1 MHNPKSSISV
11 YMLMSNNI
19 ELIIK
24 ALGFST
30 ELLQNHFSTVET
42 LINDLNENI
51 ITSDDVSEQL
61 ELMTKREMIL
71 NRQKKFC
78 GIWLASDGRYKT
90 KVPTADGGRKL
101 IAKSTQKNLENY
113 IIEYYKSLEKKP
125 NKPCMR
131 SIYPEWLD
139 FKSKETS
146 YANASNIQSRW
157 KRYFENSSIIDIPFE
172 KLTTGA
178 IKKWCVDVIA
188 EMHLTD
194 RQFKDLKS
202 IMNMIF
208 DYAVSF
214 DLIQINLSRQVRGF
228 SDKNFKQEEEKPV
241 EEIVYNADAKHSV
254 IKEAMEQFLKTQ
266 NIAYIAV
273 CLNFSLGLRVGELVA
288 LRTSHINEDGTITI
302 CQEETKTYHKDADG
316 TIHRDGYEIVN
327 HTKTLSGNRR
337 LILTPK
343 ARKYID
349 MALRYNEANGFKDE
363 DFIFLD
369 KSGKRI
375 HDHAINNVIRR
386 LNGVRNEKDAFVIVG
401 RPSGNHSIRRT
412 TISELHEAMVISE
425 DTLKTFAGHKDISTT
440 QKCYI
445 HQTKDITEY
454 AEAFAK
460 VLDS

>member
-1 MHNPKSSISV
+1 MYIPMSIQNDS
-11 YMLMSNNI
+11 I
-19 ELIIK
+19 ELVLK
-24 ALGFST
+24 ALGYSPT
-30 ELLQNHFSTVET
+30 LLQNHLSEIEP
-42 LINDLNENI
+42 LINDLSRNI
-51 ITSDDVSEQL
+51 ITTNDVSEQL
-61 ELMTKREMIL
+61 DNMTKRDKIL

-90 KVPTADGGRKL
+90 KVPTADGGKKL
-101 IAKSTQKNLENY
+101 IARQTQENLENF
-113 IIEYYKSLEKKP
+113 IIEYYTQLEKKST
-125 NKPCMR
+125 KPCMR
-131 SIYPEWLD
+131 SIYPEWID
-139 FKSKETS
+139 YKSKETS
-146 YANASNIQSRW
+146 YSNACNLQSRW
-157 KRYFENSSIIDIPFE
+157 KRYFEHATIVDIPFE

-208 DYAVSF
+208 DYAVAF
-214 DLIQINLSRQVRGF
+214 DIIQINLARQVRGF
-228 SDKNFKQEEEKPV
+228 SDKNFKQEIEKPV
-241 EEIVYNADAKHSV
+241 NEIVYNSEAKHSV

-288 LRTSHINEDGTITI
+288 LRTSHINDDGTISI

-316 TIHRDGYEIVN
+316 SIHRDGYEVVN
-327 HTKTLSGNRR
+327 HTKTLNGNRR
-337 LILTPK
+337 LVLTPK

-349 MALRYNEANGFKDE
+349 MALRYNETNGFRDD

-369 KSGKRI
+369 KTGKRI
-375 HDHAINNVIRR
+375 HDHAVNNVLRR
-386 LNGVRNEKDAFVIVG
+386 LNGVRNEKDAFIIEG

-454 AEAFAK
+454 AQAFAQ

>member
-1 MHNPKSSISV
+1 MV
-11 YMLMSNNI
+11 NNT
-19 ELIIK
+19 ELVIK
-24 ALGFST
+24 ALGFSP
-30 ELLQNHFSTVET
+30 ELLQEKFAIIES
-42 LINDLNENI
+42 LLNDLNENI

-61 ELMTKREMIL
+61 EYMTKREMIL

-101 IAKSTQKNLENY
+101 IAKPTQENLENY
-113 IIEYYKSLEKKP
+113 IVEYYKKLDKKP
-125 NKPCMR
+125 AKPCMR
-131 SIYPEWLD
+131 SIYPEWID
-139 FKSKETS
+139 YKSKETS
-146 YANASNIQSRW
+146 YANACNIQSRW
-157 KRYFENSSIIDIPFE
+157 KRYFESSSIIDIPFE

-178 IKKWCVDVIA
+178 IKRWCVDVIA

-214 DLIQINLSRQVRGF
+214 DIIQINLSRQVRGF

-241 EEIVYNADAKHSV
+241 DEIVYNADAKHSV
-254 IKEAMEQFLKTQ
+254 IKEAMEQFLKTH

-288 LRTSHINEDGTITI
+288 LRLSHINEDGTITI
-302 CQEETKTYHKDADG
+302 CQEETKTYHKDANG

-343 ARKYID
+343 AHKYIN
-349 MALRYNEANGFKDE
+349 MAVRYNEANGFQDE

-375 HDHAINNVIRR
+375 HDHAINNVLRR
-386 LNGVRNEKDAFVIVG
+386 LNGVRNDKDAFVIEG

-454 AEAFAK
+454 AEEFAK

>member
-1 MHNPKSSISV
+1 MG
-11 YMLMSNNI
+11 NNI

-24 ALGFST
+24 ALGFSP
-30 ELLQNHFSTVET
+30 ELLQNQIPAIMS
-42 LINDLNENI
+42 LLNDLNENI

-61 ELMTKREMIL
+61 EHMTKREKIL
-71 NRQKKFC
+71 NRQKSFC

-90 KVPTADGGRKL
+90 KVPTADGGKKL
-101 IAKSTQKNLENY
+101 IAKPTQENLENF
-113 IIEYYKSLEKKP
+113 IVEYYKKLEQKP
-125 NKPCMR
+125 KKPCMR
-131 SIYPEWLD
+131 SIYPEWIY

-146 YANASNIQSRW
+146 YANACNLQSRW
-157 KRYFENSSIIDIPFE
+157 KRYFEHSTIVDIPFE

-214 DLIQINLSRQVRGF
+214 DIIQINLSRQVRGF
-228 SDKNFKQEEEKPV
+228 SDKNFKQEAEKPV

-254 IKEAMEQFLKTQ
+254 ITEAMEQFLKTQ

-302 CQEETKTYHKDADG
+302 CQEETKTYHKDEDG
-316 TIHRDGYEIVN
+316 TIHRDGYAVVN

-343 ARKYID
+343 SRKYID
-349 MALRYNEANGFKDE
+349 MALRYNEANKLKDD

-369 KSGKRI
+369 KTGKRI

-386 LNGVRNEKDAFVIVG
+386 LNGVRNEKDAFVNDG

-454 AEAFAK
+454 AEEFAK

>member
-1 MHNPKSSISV
+1 MA
-11 YMLMSNNI
+11 NNT
-19 ELIIK
+19 ELVIK
-24 ALGFST
+24 ALGFSP
-30 ELLQNHFSTVET
+30 ELLQDKFAIIES
-42 LINDLNENI
+42 LLNDLNENI

-61 ELMTKREMIL
+61 EYMTKREMIL

-101 IAKSTQKNLENY
+101 IAKPTQENLENY
-113 IIEYYKSLEKKP
+113 IVEYYKKLDKKP
-125 NKPCMR
+125 AKPCMR
-131 SIYPEWLD
+131 SIYPEWID
-139 FKSKETS
+139 YKSKETS
-146 YANASNIQSRW
+146 YANACNIQSRW
-157 KRYFENSSIIDIPFE
+157 KRYFESSSIIDIPFE

-178 IKKWCVDVIA
+178 IKRWCVDVIA

-214 DLIQINLSRQVRGF
+214 DIIQINLSRQVRGF

-241 EEIVYNADAKHSV
+241 DEIVYNADAKHSV
-254 IKEAMEQFLKTQ
+254 IKEAMEQFLKTH

-302 CQEETKTYHKDADG
+302 CQEETKTYHKDANG

-343 ARKYID
+343 ARRYIN
-349 MALRYNEANGFKDE
+349 MAVRYNEANGFQDE

-375 HDHAINNVIRR
+375 HDHAINNVLRR
-386 LNGVRNEKDAFVIVG
+386 LNGVRNDKDAFVIEG

-454 AEAFAK
+454 AEEFAK

>member
-1 MHNPKSSISV
+1 MG
-11 YMLMSNNI
+11 NNI

-24 ALGFST
+24 ALGFSP
-30 ELLQNHFSTVET
+30 ELLQNQIPAIMS
-42 LINDLNENI
+42 LLNDLNENI

-61 ELMTKREMIL
+61 EHMTKREKIL
-71 NRQKKFC
+71 NRQKSFC

-90 KVPTADGGRKL
+90 KVPTADGGKKL
-101 IAKSTQKNLENY
+101 IAKPTQENLENF
-113 IIEYYKSLEKKP
+113 IVEYDKKLEQKP
-125 NKPCMR
+125 KKPCMR
-131 SIYPEWLD
+131 SIYPEWID

-146 YANASNIQSRW
+146 YANACNLQSRW
-157 KRYFENSSIIDIPFE
+157 RRYFEHSTIVDIPFE

-214 DLIQINLSRQVRGF
+214 DVIQINLSRQVRGF
-228 SDKNFKQEEEKPV
+228 SDKNFKQEAEKPV
-241 EEIVYNADAKHSV
+241 EEIVYNADAKHS
-254 IKEAMEQFLKTQ
+254 IITEAMEQFLKTQ

-273 CLNFSLGLRVGELVA
+273 CLNFSLGLRVGELVT

-316 TIHRDGYEIVN
+316 TIHRDGYEVVN

-343 ARKYID
+343 SRKYID
-349 MALRYNEANGFKDE
+349 MALRYNEANKLKDE

-369 KSGKRI
+369 KTGKRI

-386 LNGVRNEKDAFVIVG
+386 LNGVRNEKDAFVIDG

-454 AEAFAK
+454 AEEFAK

>member
-1 MHNPKSSISV
+1 ME
-11 YMLMSNNI
+11 NNI
-19 ELIIK
+19 KLIIK
-24 ALGFST
+24 ALGFSP
-30 ELLQNHFSTVET
+30 ELLQNQIPAIMS
-42 LINDLNENI
+42 LLNDLNENI

-61 ELMTKREMIL
+61 EHMTKREKIL
-71 NRQKKFC
+71 NRQKSFC

-90 KVPTADGGRKL
+90 KVPTADGGKKL
-101 IAKSTQKNLENY
+101 IAKPTQENLENF
-113 IIEYYKSLEKKP
+113 IVEYYKKLEQKP
-125 NKPCMR
+125 KKPCMR
-131 SIYPEWLD
+131 SIYPEWID

-146 YANASNIQSRW
+146 YANACNLQSRW
-157 KRYFENSSIIDIPFE
+157 KRYFEHSTIVDIPFE

-214 DLIQINLSRQVRGF
+214 DVIQINLSRQVRGF
-228 SDKNFKQEEEKPV
+228 SDKNFKQEVEKPV

-254 IKEAMEQFLKTQ
+254 ITEAMEQFLKTQ

-316 TIHRDGYEIVN
+316 TIHRDGYDVVN

-343 ARKYID
+343 SRKYID
-349 MALRYNEANGFKDE
+349 MALRYNEANKLKDE

-369 KSGKRI
+369 KTGKRI

-386 LNGVRNEKDAFVIVG
+386 LNGVRNEKDAFVIDG

-454 AEAFAK
+454 AEEFAK

>member
-1 MHNPKSSISV
+1 ME
-11 YMLMSNNI
+11 NNI

-24 ALGFST
+24 ALGFSP
-30 ELLQNHFSTVET
+30 ELLQNQIPAIMS
-42 LINDLNENI
+42 LLNDLNENI

-61 ELMTKREMIL
+61 EQMTKREKIL
-71 NRQKKFC
+71 NRQKSFC

-90 KVPTADGGRKL
+90 KVPTADGGKKL
-101 IAKSTQKNLENY
+101 IAKPTQENLENF
-113 IIEYYKSLEKKP
+113 IVEYYKKLEQKP
-125 NKPCMR
+125 KKPCMR
-131 SIYPEWLD
+131 SIYPEWID

-146 YANASNIQSRW
+146 YANACNLQSRW
-157 KRYFENSSIIDIPFE
+157 KRYFEHSTIVDIPFE

-214 DLIQINLSRQVRGF
+214 DIIQINLSRQVRGF
-228 SDKNFKQEEEKPV
+228 SDKNFKQEAEKPV

-254 IKEAMEQFLKTQ
+254 ITEAMEQFLKTQ

-302 CQEETKTYHKDADG
+302 CQEETKTYHKDEDG
-316 TIHRDGYEIVN
+316 TIHRDGYEVVN

-343 ARKYID
+343 SRKYID
-349 MALRYNEANGFKDE
+349 MALRYNEANKLKDE

-369 KSGKRI
+369 KTGKRI

-386 LNGVRNEKDAFVIVG
+386 LNGVRNEKDAFVIDG

-454 AEAFAK
+454 AEEFAK

>member
-1 MHNPKSSISV
+1 MA
-11 YMLMSNNI
+11 NNT
-19 ELIIK
+19 ELVIK
-24 ALGFST
+24 ALGFSP
-30 ELLQNHFSTVET
+30 ELLQDKFAIIES
-42 LINDLNENI
+42 LLNDLNENI

-61 ELMTKREMIL
+61 EYMTKREMIL

-101 IAKSTQKNLENY
+101 IAKPTQENLENY
-113 IIEYYKSLEKKP
+113 IVEYYKKLDKKP
-125 NKPCMR
+125 AKPCMR
-131 SIYPEWLD
+131 SVYPEWID
-139 FKSKETS
+139 YKSKETS
-146 YANASNIQSRW
+146 YANACNIQSRW
-157 KRYFENSSIIDIPFE
+157 KRYFESSSIIDIPFE

-178 IKKWCVDVIA
+178 IKRWCVDVIA

-214 DLIQINLSRQVRGF
+214 DIIQINLSRQVRGF

-241 EEIVYNADAKHSV
+241 DEIVYNADAKHSV
-254 IKEAMEQFLKTQ
+254 IKEAMEQFLKTH

-288 LRTSHINEDGTITI
+288 LRLSHINEDGTITI
-302 CQEETKTYHKDADG
+302 CQEETKTYHKDANG

-343 ARKYID
+343 AHKYIN
-349 MALRYNEANGFKDE
+349 MAVRYNEANGFQDE

-375 HDHAINNVIRR
+375 HDHAINNVLRR
-386 LNGVRNEKDAFVIVG
+386 LNGVRNDKDAFVIKG

-454 AEAFAK
+454 AEEFAK

>member
-1 MHNPKSSISV
+1 MA
-11 YMLMSNNI
+11 NNT
-19 ELIIK
+19 ELVIK
-24 ALGFST
+24 ALGFSP
-30 ELLQNHFSTVET
+30 ELLQDKFTIIES
-42 LINDLNENI
+42 LLNDLNENI

-61 ELMTKREMIL
+61 EYMTKREMIL

-101 IAKSTQKNLENY
+101 IAKPTQENLENY
-113 IIEYYKSLEKKP
+113 IVEYYKKLDKKP
-125 NKPCMR
+125 AKPCMR
-131 SIYPEWLD
+131 SIYPEWID
-139 FKSKETS
+139 YKSKETS
-146 YANASNIQSRW
+146 YANACNIQSRW
-157 KRYFENSSIIDIPFE
+157 KRYFESSSIIDIPFE

-178 IKKWCVDVIA
+178 IKRWCVDVIA

-214 DLIQINLSRQVRGF
+214 DIIQINLSRQVRGF

-241 EEIVYNADAKHSV
+241 DEIVYNADAKHSV
-254 IKEAMEQFLKTQ
+254 IKEAMEQFLKTH

-288 LRTSHINEDGTITI
+288 LRLSHINEDGTITI
-302 CQEETKTYHKDADG
+302 CQEETKTYHKDANG

-343 ARKYID
+343 AHKYIN
-349 MALRYNEANGFKDE
+349 MAVRYNEANGFKDE

-375 HDHAINNVIRR
+375 HDHAINNVLRR
-386 LNGVRNEKDAFVIVG
+386 LNGVRNDKDAFVIEG

-425 DTLKTFAGHKDISTT
+425 DTLKTF
-440 QKCYI
+440 C
-445 HQTKDITEY
+445 QT
-454 AEAFAK
+454 AHCGRC
-460 VLDS
+460 

>member
-1 MHNPKSSISV
+1 MA
-11 YMLMSNNI
+11 NNT
-19 ELIIK
+19 ELVIK
-24 ALGFST
+24 ALGFSP
-30 ELLQNHFSTVET
+30 ELLQDKFAIIES
-42 LINDLNENI
+42 LLNDLNENI

-61 ELMTKREMIL
+61 EYMTKREMIL

-101 IAKSTQKNLENY
+101 IAKPTQENLENY
-113 IIEYYKSLEKKP
+113 IVEYYKKLDKKP
-125 NKPCMR
+125 AKPCMR
-131 SIYPEWLD
+131 SIYPEWID
-139 FKSKETS
+139 YKSKETS
-146 YANASNIQSRW
+146 YANACNIQSRW
-157 KRYFENSSIIDIPFE
+157 KRYFESSSIIDIPFE

-178 IKKWCVDVIA
+178 IKRWCVDVIA

-214 DLIQINLSRQVRGF
+214 DIIQINLSRQVRGF

-241 EEIVYNADAKHSV
+241 DEIVYNADAKHSV
-254 IKEAMEQFLKTQ
+254 IREAMEQFLKTQ

-288 LRTSHINEDGTITI
+288 LRLSHINEDGTITI
-302 CQEETKTYHKDADG
+302 CQEETKTYHKDANG

-343 ARKYID
+343 ARRYIN
-349 MALRYNEANGFKDE
+349 MAVRYNEANGFQDE

-375 HDHAINNVIRR
+375 HDHAINNVLRR
-386 LNGVRNEKDAFVIVG
+386 LNGVRNDKDAFVIEG

-454 AEAFAK
+454 AEEFAK

>member
-1 MHNPKSSISV
+1 MA
-11 YMLMSNNI
+11 NNT
-19 ELIIK
+19 ELVIK
-24 ALGFST
+24 ALGFSP
-30 ELLQNHFSTVET
+30 ELLQDKFAIIES
-42 LINDLNENI
+42 LLNDLNENI

-61 ELMTKREMIL
+61 EYMTKREMIL

-101 IAKSTQKNLENY
+101 IAKPTQENLENY
-113 IIEYYKSLEKKP
+113 IVEYYKKLDKKP
-125 NKPCMR
+125 AKPCMR
-131 SIYPEWLD
+131 SIYPEWID
-139 FKSKETS
+139 YKSKETS
-146 YANASNIQSRW
+146 YANACNIQSRW
-157 KRYFENSSIIDIPFE
+157 KRYFESSSIIDIPFE

-178 IKKWCVDVIA
+178 IKRWCVDVIA

-214 DLIQINLSRQVRGF
+214 DIIQINLSRQVRGF

-241 EEIVYNADAKHSV
+241 DEIVYNADAKHSV
-254 IKEAMEQFLKTQ
+254 IKEAMEQFLKTH

-288 LRTSHINEDGTITI
+288 LRLSHINEDGTITI
-302 CQEETKTYHKDADG
+302 CQEETKTYHKDANG

-343 ARKYID
+343 AHKYIN
-349 MALRYNEANGFKDE
+349 MAVRYNEANGFQDE

-375 HDHAINNVIRR
+375 HDHAINNVLRR
-386 LNGVRNEKDAFVIVG
+386 LNGVRNDKDAFVIKG

-454 AEAFAK
+454 AEEFAK